1 MLPFSNLRPCSR
13 YISEG
18 CLAPAQV
25 FTFIYL
31 TELLLNMF
39 GNWFW
44 GFFGSS
50 WCLFDLLIVL
60 LSVIDAVYVIAGT
73 SGNGL
78 AVLRLL
84 RIFRI
89 VRIFNKL
96 EDMRRILSAN
106 VSAFGPVINAI
117 ILFVVT
123 LGTNTHART
132 CPITRTHTHRFL
144 TFPLALQPFMP

>member
-1 MLPFSNLRPCSR
+1 M
-13 YISEG
+13 
-18 CLAPAQV
+18 QV

-31 TELLLNMF
+31 AELLLNMF

-44 GFFGSS
+44 AFWGSS
-50 WCLFDLLIVL
+50 WCIFDLCIVL

-123 LGTNTHART
+123 IGGYLLVLGFPTLAGSV
-132 CPITRTHTHRFL
+132 PSFGFSEIPPFFLQQFTR
-144 TFPLALQPFMP
+144 